1 MQYRTAQHRGKIKY
15 IAPYVYFQSNRST
28 DTLTKN
34 SDYKKMVSNG
44 SIDSMEKSTYNSSL
58 DDDQSYDIYEA
69 HNPNPA
75 STFAYNPT
83 IEFHK
88 SPTKFGNFT
97 GPDSFNLAFKNEGYR
112 DNSTF
117 ASAANSSYQSR
128 AESIQENNSVTDET
142 PIMASDNTAPSLSY
156 PPNDYYNTNTLP
168 LDGVHGK
175 SNSTLDLKRSI
186 DESNDPYREYGR
198 VYTKN
203 TPDLSFLKE
212 LKDRIPPPN
221 GINNRIR
228 TRGMYNIEERKCF
241 ISVSTQHIYR
251 VSQ

>member
-1 MQYRTAQHRGKIKY
+1 M
-15 IAPYVYFQSNRST
+15 

-44 SIDSMEKSTYNSSL
+44 SIDSMEKSTYNSSI

-69 HNPNPA
+69 HNPTPS

-88 SPTKFGNFT
+88 SPKRFGNFT

-128 AESIQENNSVTDET
+128 AESVQESNSITDET
-142 PIMASDNTAPSLSY
+142 PIMTLDNAAPSLTY

-168 LDGVHGK
+168 LEDVHGK
-175 SNSTLDLKRSI
+175 SDSTLDLKRSVE
-186 DESNDPYREYGR
+186 DSNGQYREYGR
-198 VYTKN
+198 VYTRN
-203 TPDLSFLKE
+203 PPDLSFLKE
-212 LKDRIPPPN
+212 LQERIPPAN
-221 GINNRIR
+221 GLKNRMKS
-228 TRGMYNIEERKCF
+228 RGMYE
-241 ISVSTQHIYR
+241 
-251 VSQ
+251 